1 MLIPVIAVLDTVYII
16 ISRMT
21 ESVLFIPERL
31 RYRRKINDPERAES
45 AVRNTATNAISTFK
59 ASGASISGMKI
70 ARETI
75 L

>member
-45 AVRNTATNAISTFK
+45 AVRNMATSAISIDK
-59 ASGASISGMKI
+59 ASGASISETKI
-70 ARETI
+70 AREPI